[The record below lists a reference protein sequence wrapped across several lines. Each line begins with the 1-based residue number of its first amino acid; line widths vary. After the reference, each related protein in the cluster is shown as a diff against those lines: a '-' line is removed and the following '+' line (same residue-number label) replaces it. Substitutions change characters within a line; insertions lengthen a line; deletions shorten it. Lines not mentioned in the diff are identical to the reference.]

1 MTTPIHIPKVGTVNF
16 PAEMTGDEVTQ
27 AAGELHSK
35 ALTDGV
41 SKFMEGDPSNQGMKT
56 SEKHKALALIAQM
69 LEKHPLLAQAVDAGI
84 EQITKE

>member
-1 MTTPIHIPKVGTVNF
+1 MKIHIPKVGDVAF
-16 PAEMTGDEVTQ
+16 PDEMNGDEVAQ

-35 ALTDGV
+35 ALTDSV
-41 SKFMEGDPSNQGMKT
+41 SKFMEADPEIQGMKT

-84 EQITKE
+84 NQITKGG